1 MKKIL
6 WDIDGTLLNFDL
18 AETAAIYKCF
28 EIYNLEKPTDEM
40 IKVYKEI
47 NDIYWKRLE
56 RNEISRDQV
65 LLGRFEEFFK
75 KYGINTK
82 IVEEF
87 NHNYQIELGKT
98 YVFNPNG
105 KEVVRNLAVSYDQ
118 YAVTNGSL
126 TAQRGKLEGSDLN
139 NILKDSFISE
149 LVGFEKPDIRFFDYV
164 FDKIGS
170 YDLKDY
176 VIIGDSLTSDMQGGI
191 NAKIKTI
198 WFNPDS
204 KENYLNLPIDA
215 EIKSLNEIENLI
227 SQIFEWLQISCKNR
241 IVYK

>member
-18 AETAAIYKCF
+18 AETAAIKKCF
-28 EIYNLEKPTDEM
+28 DLYNLDKPTDAM
-40 IKVYKEI
+40 IKVYKKI

-56 RNEISRDQV
+56 RNEISRDEV

-75 KYGINTK
+75 KYGNDTS
-82 IVEEF
+82 IVEKF

-98 YVFNPNG
+98 YVFNPFG
-105 KEVVRNLAVSYDQ
+105 KEVVKSLAGIYDQ

-126 TAQRGKLEGSDLN
+126 TAQKGKLSGSDLN

-164 FDKIGS
+164 FEKIGS
-170 YDLKDY
+170 YDLDDY
-176 VIIGDSLTSDMQGGI
+176 VIIGDSLTSDMMGGI

-198 WFNPDS
+198 WFNPRSD
-204 KENYLNLPIDA
+204 ENHLNLPIDF
-215 EIKSLNEIENLI
+215 EIKSLEEVPGVLTKL
-227 SQIFEWLQISCKNR
+227 FG
-241 IVYK
+241 

>member
-40 IKVYKEI
+40 IKIYKEI

-56 RNEISRDQV
+56 RNEISRDEV

-75 KYGINTK
+75 KYGINTE

-98 YVFNPNG
+98 YVFNPYG
-105 KEVVRNLAVSYDQ
+105 KEVVRNLATSYDQ

-139 NILKDSFISE
+139 NILKNSFISE

-164 FDKIGS
+164 FEKVGD
-170 YDLKDY
+170 YDHKNYL
-176 VIIGDSLTSDMQGGI
+176 IIGDSLTSDIQGGV

-215 EIKSLNEIENLI
+215 EIKSLKEVENLI
-227 SQIFEWLQISCKNR
+227 SQIF
-241 IVYK
+241 